1 MNPAIHLYRP
11 DNFIESLT
19 DQVEKRKYWLLAGF
33 SVIYLAV
40 TCLLASQKMMWNDE
54 LYTYYISR
62 LSSMSDIWTALMTG
76 AEQIPPFFYT
86 VTRSSMALFG
96 VNELGIRLPEVI
108 GFWVMLISLYLFV
121 TKRAPALYGFLA
133 MLFPLAT
140 GTYFYAYEARP
151 YGLVLGFSGLALV
164 SWQAAAE
171 KKDRKIALVVLTAS
185 FAAAISCHYFA
196 SFVFIALAIGEAVRT
211 YSIRRLDLPV
221 WIAFCLGATPLIA
234 FWPLIGRS
242 MGYSSGFWSKPNL
255 MSLPLF
261 YFLELNPVIFPLMV
275 MVGISA
281 IHPVRGVIDSRK
293 IPASIP
299 RHEIAAAL
307 GFAAIPVFTVTLAI
321 LITGAFTD
329 RYAITAIIGISIVTA
344 FAIRNLLHNREA
356 IVLILVISISI
367 YFLLSGVRYY
377 RKLSDDRSAHKQTE
391 SFLRAH
397 CPEGMPIVI
406 SDSHAFTTLA
416 HYASPD
422 LADRI
427 VYLADP
433 EASLRYLGLNSVE
446 QRMLDLA

>member
-1 MNPAIHLYRP
+1 
-11 DNFIESLT
+11 
-19 DQVEKRKYWLLAGF
+19 
-33 SVIYLAV
+33 
-40 TCLLASQKMMWNDE
+40 
-54 LYTYYISR
+54 
-62 LSSMSDIWTALMTG
+62 
-76 AEQIPPFFYT
+76 
-86 VTRSSMALFG
+86 
-96 VNELGIRLPEVI
+96 
-108 GFWVMLISLYLFV
+108 
-121 TKRAPALYGFLA
+121 
-133 MLFPLAT
+133 
-140 GTYFYAYEARP
+140 
-151 YGLVLGFSGLALV
+151 
-164 SWQAAAE
+164 
-171 KKDRKIALVVLTAS
+171 VLTAS
-185 FAAAISCHYFA
+185 LAAAISCHYFA

-261 YFLELNPVIFPLMV
+261 YFLELNPVILPLMV
-275 MVGISA
+275 MLVISA
-281 IHPVRGVIDSRK
+281 IYPVRGVIDSRK

-299 RHEIAAAL
+299 RHEMAAAL

-433 EASLRYLGLNSVE
+433 EASLRYLGHNSVE
-446 QRMLDLA
+446 KGMLDLIKPVFALNVQEYRSYIRREERFMVYTRPVHSLNWLLSELSRSDALVEMRGRDHDDIILSVQPKWKNAAHIETLK